1 MCVDALGL
9 TVIFFW
15 FFFCCFVLFCFVLF
29 CFVLFCFGGGGV
41 IISIPLCFTN
51 S

>member
-15 FFFCCFVLFCFVLF
+15 FFFFVLFCFVLF
-29 CFVLFCFGGGGV
+29 CFVLFCFVLGGGGYH
-41 IISIPLCFTN
+41 LN
-51 S
+51 STMLHK